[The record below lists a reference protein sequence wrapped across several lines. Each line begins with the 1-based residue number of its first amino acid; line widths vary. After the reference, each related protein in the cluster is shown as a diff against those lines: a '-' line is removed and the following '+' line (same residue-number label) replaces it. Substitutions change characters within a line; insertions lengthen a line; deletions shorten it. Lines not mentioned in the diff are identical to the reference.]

1 MLSTVTAVFSPRNI
15 FGIDDPIYGKSTL
28 LSDFAGNYQG

>member
-1 MLSTVTAVFSPRNI
+1 MLSGYSRILAAEY